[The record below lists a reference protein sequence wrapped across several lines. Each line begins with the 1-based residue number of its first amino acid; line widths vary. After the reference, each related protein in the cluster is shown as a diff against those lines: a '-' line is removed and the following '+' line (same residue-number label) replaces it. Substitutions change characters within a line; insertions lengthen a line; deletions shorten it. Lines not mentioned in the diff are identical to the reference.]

1 MIRFKKNVQIQEDV
15 RKRIKL
21 AKIAMFKFE
30 VSRFLV
36 GTLCTR
42 GTITTCDVMTASSYK
57 T

>member
-1 MIRFKKNVQIQEDV
+1 MIIFKKNVPIHTV
-15 RKRIKL
+15 SRVKL